1 VRKLRA
7 TRAALIALL
16 LVAVWPARTE
26 GKPQKKG
33 AHKAGTGPSA
43 ASAIVSGKHSVA
55 HAKATKAGKS
65 PQKTKVAASGKHKR
79 AKRIIRQ
86 NADNEVV
93 LEWIQA
99 TRRPQPYGPFLPPSA
114 RLMLAEAEEQAPAPE
129 VACPPVDVVLEA
141 HVHDESAE
149 TVGSP
154 GSEEGLGAEE
164 EAARDSR
171 TESLVAIARRIGS
184 FFRPKSSSARVTP
197 DDVDLGD
204 LLSANLKIPVEGV
217 DAEKLRDSFLDR
229 RGRYRKHLAIDIGA
243 PRGTPVIAT
252 ADGEIVRLRREKKG
266 GITIYQ
272 KDATGKYLFFYC
284 HLQRYAKG
292 LAVGQ
297 QVSAGDVIG
306 YVGATGHV
314 IGGPHLHFSI
324 TRVPED
330 DDFREGLAVNP
341 YLLFLAGVP

>member
-16 LVAVWPARTE
+16 VVVVWPARSE

-33 AHKAGTGPSA
+33 AHKPG
-43 ASAIVSGKHSVA
+43 ASVSTPAPGKHLVSHPKKA
-55 HAKATKAGKS
+55 RPAKS
-65 PQKTKVAASGKHKR
+65 SQRVKVAASGKHKR
-79 AKRIIRQ
+79 AKRIIHQ
-86 NADNEVV
+86 NAGNEVV

-99 TRRPQPYGPFLPPSA
+99 TRRPQAYGPFLPPSA
-114 RLMLAEAEEQAPAPE
+114 LLPVAEAENEAPQE
-129 VACPPVDVVLEA
+129 VACAPVDVVLEV
-141 HVHDESAE
+141 HVHDESPE
-149 TVGSP
+149 TADAQT
-154 GSEEGLGAEE
+154 SEEGLGAGAE
-164 EAARDSR
+164 EAAARESR
-171 TESLVAIARRIGS
+171 TETLVAIARRIGS
-184 FFRPKSSSARVTP
+184 FFRPKSSSARMSP

-204 LLSANLKIPVEGV
+204 LLSANLRIPVEGV

-229 RGRYRKHLAIDIGA
+229 RDRYRKHLAIDIGA
-243 PRGTPVIAT
+243 PRGTPIIAT
-252 ADGEIVRLRREKKG
+252 ADGEIVRLRREKRG
-266 GITIYQ
+266 GIAIYQ
-272 KDATGKYLFFYC
+272 KDTTGKYLFFYC
-284 HLQRYAKG
+284 HLERYAKG

-297 QVSAGDVIG
+297 RVSAGDVIG

>member
-1 VRKLRA
+1 VRNLRA

-16 LVAVWPARTE
+16 VVAVCPTRTE
-26 GKPQKKG
+26 AKTQKKG
-33 AHKAGTGPSA
+33 THEAGATVSTAPSEQN
-43 ASAIVSGKHSVA
+43 SAIRSKSTARAKASQRKRVASSGKR
-55 HAKATKAGKS
+55 
-65 PQKTKVAASGKHKR
+65 KR

-86 NADNEVV
+86 NEDNEVV

-114 RLMLAEAEEQAPAPE
+114 LLMLAEAEEQAPAPE
-129 VACPPVDVVLEA
+129 VVCPPVDVVLEA

-164 EAARDSR
+164 EAAHDSR

-272 KDATGKYLFFYC
+272 KDASGKYLFYYG
-284 HLQRYAKG
+284 HLKKYAPG

-297 QVSAGDVIG
+297 NVEAGEVIG
-306 YVGATGHV
+306 YVGSTGHV

-324 TRVPED
+324 TRVPAD